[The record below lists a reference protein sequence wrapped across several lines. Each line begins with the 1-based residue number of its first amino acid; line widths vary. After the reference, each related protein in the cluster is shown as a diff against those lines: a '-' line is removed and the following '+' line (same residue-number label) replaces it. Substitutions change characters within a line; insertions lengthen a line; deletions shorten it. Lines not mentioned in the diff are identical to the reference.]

1 MALEGTIHRYI
12 RHAQRRSRARYG
24 AHSGGCFQ
32 SAEEPVVWP
41 WGSSLH
47 HLNTEFFN
55 GDGDMFGRKKKE
67 ILPLQRRCRSS
78 IIQEALTLIAVANK
92 AERECLQ
99 SGDPESTDAQELSR
113 TEVVLKAQTTL
124 TERIVLSQSSELTM
138 REISTEL
145 IQPVLDRSVVGEVA
159 QLALDHALRSAGNK
173 FAPG

>member
-1 MALEGTIHRYI
+1 
-12 RHAQRRSRARYG
+12 
-24 AHSGGCFQ
+24 
-32 SAEEPVVWP
+32 
-41 WGSSLH
+41 
-47 HLNTEFFN
+47 
-55 GDGDMFGRKKKE
+55 MFGRKKKE
-67 ILPLQRRCRSS
+67 ILPLQQRCRSS

-92 AERECLQ
+92 AERESLQ

-138 REISTEL
+138 REISREL

-159 QLALDHALRSAGNK
+159 QLALDHALRSAENK